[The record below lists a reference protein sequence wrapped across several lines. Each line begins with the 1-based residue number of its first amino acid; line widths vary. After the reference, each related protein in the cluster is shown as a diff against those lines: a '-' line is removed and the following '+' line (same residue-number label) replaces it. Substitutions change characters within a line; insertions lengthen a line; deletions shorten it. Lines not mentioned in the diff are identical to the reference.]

1 MNSLGTVSI
10 AEYVDSWNRG
20 VAYGS
25 AAVVAN

>member
-25 AAVVAN
+25 AAVVAG

>member
-1 MNSLGTVSI
+1 VSI

-25 AAVVAN
+25 EAVVAS